1 MTESLVPDGGLGPP
15 SPETRPREVSTS
27 EELVSD
33 QHDWSQWMR
42 WDWDD
47 HVVAPDSTDSPFA
60 SGSTLKTDDLSL
72 KLSPPDD
79 PPAISPSVDPFMLQ
93 PDGQPSTTSPNGNM
107 PRLPLNHPVRH
118 CQSGRKRKE
127 PSDDD
132 GSAGADDD
140 SPPESKSNSSKR
152 RSHNVIEKRYR
163 ANLNEKIAELRDS
176 VPSLRAL
183 ARQTGGC
190 SGQDGAPTSVAN
202 KLNKASILSKA
213 TEYIRH
219 LEIRNR
225 RLEEENQALRAKLR
239 ELDRVIDR
247 TVTGSVASA
256 SSPDSYTGTL
266 DSSTGYSPSIFSHP
280 DSPVTTRSSESSGSA
295 EGKVP
300 VPEYIKKMRASAAPG
315 AFAESYIKDDD
326 NSSRGMTRGSKFLL
340 GTIAGLMVLQ
350 NINTNKDAES
360 DEKGLMAV
368 PISVLNEVLLPSI
381 RRFKTA
387 PLLWSSHVG
396 CAWRPWF
403 TAVLSHALVIL
414 VLSFICAFVAFLY
427 LFYSRPKLDR
437 DPPKVASGRLTPAE
451 LRRQAWLTSMQR
463 VGVPQHHFFSE
474 WFAVTSRWVE
484 YTLGCLLGWS
494 LYSWVTGITEDDE
507 KGRVKTWDIA
517 IDAQLAGGDAEI
529 SKSRL
534 VLTIFAAGTLPRKPA
549 RTMLKALHCRIL
561 LWRVGEADSFITKIS
576 NDIARY
582 LATYQWNTAREL
594 NRSLPKD
601 HEDALPSHLAALVE
615 YDCNDVFSDAIV
627 QRATNLTWNRPTQD
641 EVADDEALLDVVVDD
656 PGVQTSLDTVAAW
669 WSSHLL
675 QNALLQ
681 SFKSGPGAA
690 SRDALKA
697 QFDQAIAVA
706 PRPSAAHTRALVMK
720 AVLFEED
727 KVQNIN
733 AVLAALPAKED
744 KQSSYQASNFL
755 DSSLPVAV
763 REEISIAVRCAM
775 IAAIIRARAMDDPT
789 IPAHFTVRK
798 AINWFN
804 QLPLDPLELTL
815 VGFAAVYHLLHI
827 VTSYN
832 DLLSSPSCTSASSS
846 ASSDTGSV
854 DKCTQARPDFDPPQS
869 SSNPRKTRH
878 RTRSEGAEP
887 TPQYRRVAS
896 ELVYWARHAY
906 NPALYGFT
914 PKMADAV
921 EEACDSMCKNADDM
935 VSHTKGAHEATA
947 AEQHAQKVESSLRK
961 IMNIERKKRAQRNSS
976 QDSNGLA
983 GQDEKNWDEAQ
994 EPRSLESH
1002 DRP

>member
-1 MTESLVPDGGLGPP
+1 MAESLVSDGGLGPP
-15 SPETRPREVSTS
+15 SPKTGSREASTG
-27 EELVSD
+27 EELVTE

-47 HVVAPDSTDSPFA
+47 HIAGSDQTDSPFA
-60 SGSTLKTDDLSL
+60 PGSALKTDDLSL
-72 KLSPPDD
+72 KLSPHDD
-79 PPAISPSVDPFMLQ
+79 TPAISPSVDPSMLQ
-93 PDGQPSTTSPNGNM
+93 PDGQSPTMSPNRNM
-107 PRLPLNHPVRH
+107 SKLPPFSFPVRH
-118 CQSGRKRKE
+118 SQLGRKRKE

-140 SPPESKSNSSKR
+140 SPPESKNNSSKR

-183 ARQTGGC
+183 ARQTEG
-190 SGQDGAPTSVAN
+190 SPGQDGAQSSVAN

-256 SSPDSYTGTL
+256 SSPDSYTGTI

-280 DSPVTTRSSESSGSA
+280 EDSPVTTRSSESSGSI

-300 VPEYIKKMRASAAPG
+300 VPDYIKKMRASAAKG
-315 AFAESYIKDDD
+315 AFAESYIKDE
-326 NSSRGMTRGSKFLL
+326 NTPRGMTRGSKFLL

-350 NINTNKDAES
+350 NISTNKEADP
-360 DEKGLMAV
+360 DEKGLMAM
-368 PISVLNEVLLPSI
+368 PISMLNDVLLPSI
-381 RRFKTA
+381 RRFRA
-387 PLLWSSHVG
+387 SPLLWNPYVG
-396 CAWRPWF
+396 GAWRPWF

-414 VLSFICAFVAFLY
+414 VLSFICAFIAFLY

-561 LWRVGEADSFITKIS
+561 LWRVGEADSFVTKIS
-576 NDIARY
+576 NDIAKY

-641 EVADDEALLDVVVDD
+641 EVEDDEALLDVVVDD

-675 QNALLQ
+675 QKALLQ
-681 SFKSGPGAA
+681 SFKAGPGAA
-690 SRDALKA
+690 SRDTLKA

-706 PRPSAAHTRALVMK
+706 PRPSAAYTRALVMK

-727 KVQNIN
+727 RVQNIN
-733 AVLAALPAKED
+733 AVLAALPPKED

-763 REEISIAVRCAM
+763 REEITIAVRCAM
-775 IAAIIRARAMDDPT
+775 IAAIIRARAMDDPS
-789 IPAHFTVRK
+789 IPEHFTVRK

-832 DLLSSPSCTSASSS
+832 DLLSTPSCTSASSG
-846 ASSDTGSV
+846 SSDAGSG
-854 DKCTQARPDFDPPQS
+854 DKNTTNRPDVDASTCTPNQ
-869 SSNPRKTRH
+869 RKSRH
-878 RTRSEGAEP
+878 RARSEAAEP
-887 TPQYRRVAS
+887 TPQYRRVAN

-906 NPALYGFT
+906 NPAIYGFT

-921 EEACDSMCKNADDM
+921 EAACDSMCKNADDM
-935 VSHTKGAHEATA
+935 ANHSKGAHDAAA
-947 AEQHAQKVESSLRK
+947 AEQHLQKIESSLRK
-961 IMNIERKKRAQRNSS
+961 IMKMERKKRAQRNSS
-976 QDSNGLA
+976 QDLSDGLT
-983 GQDEKNWDEAQ
+983 GQDEKDWLERQ
-994 EPRSLESH
+994 ERTSLESS
-1002 DRP
+1002 R